1 MCPRVPP
8 ILSRARP
15 GRGVRTS
22 RRCRQFNHW
31 YAHHSYGSA
40 AIFPVPEPPRSPM
53 MDWIG
58 GSVVEVVLLV
68 SVLVADH
75 WLRLSERIAERV
87 RRLASEK
94 ARVGVRTLLYSLV
107 VGAYLFIFG
116 FEDIVED
123 ERLGTPAP
131 VIVAILLV
139 GSFVVATLRTAGETP
154 SAQQTPPNESSPA
167 PSRSPDAGRA
177 S

>member
-1 MCPRVPP
+1 
-8 ILSRARP
+8 
-15 GRGVRTS
+15 
-22 RRCRQFNHW
+22 
-31 YAHHSYGSA
+31 
-40 AIFPVPEPPRSPM
+40 M
-53 MDWIG
+53 MDLIG
-58 GSVVEVVLLV
+58 GSVVEAVLLV
-68 SVLVADH
+68 SVLAADH
-75 WLRLSERIAERV
+75 WLRLSERVAEQI

-123 ERLGTPAP
+123 RRLGTPVP

-154 SAQQTPPNESSPA
+154 PARQTPPNESPPA
-167 PSRSPDAGRA
+167 RSRSPDAGRA